1 MDKIIEFN
9 PNYFNSL
16 NMKIDWERF
25 FKCGTCDLKDTT
37 NDLENEVM
45 SYFCVMILKEFIL
58 LMKKN
63 KAMVLN
69 EV

>member
-1 MDKIIEFN
+1 
-9 PNYFNSL
+9 
-16 NMKIDWERF
+16 MKIDWERF

-63 KAMVLN
+63 KAMILN

>member
-1 MDKIIEFN
+1 
-9 PNYFNSL
+9 
-16 NMKIDWERF
+16 MKIDWERF
-25 FKCGTCDLKDTT
+25 FKCGTCDFKDTI

-63 KAMVLN
+63 KTMILN